1 MKIPGIA
8 HRSDLA
14 GLGITDADRRRLLR
28 RGRMS
33 RAGTWYVT
41 DEAPQDLVSLL
52 AQGVRPTCVSAALHH
67 GLWVP
72 LHEGDHVYRP
82 RGLAAVKPR
91 RNIVVTGRDAAVTGR
106 DTAVTSRDVAV
117 TGRDVAVTGRDTAV
131 TSRDVAVTGRDV
143 AVPGRDMVMHGSAMR
158 SWPDRA
164 PIADLPLALEH
175 AMRCLSVRDAAI
187 LLESALNR
195 RKISM
200 GEVERLLA
208 ALPAVRRAQLARVT
222 PLSESGTETAVR
234 WWLESLHVP
243 VTPQVRVAGVGRVD
257 LKLGTSWII
266 ECDSATYHDNPEQ
279 YHRDRARDL
288 RLQARRYMVTR
299 LTWEQVFLGWEETK
313 AQLLTIIRRRDH
325 RRPLAG

>member
-82 RGLAAVKPR
+82 RGLAAVEPR

-117 TGRDVAVTGRDTAV
+117 PGRDA
-131 TSRDVAVTGRDV
+131 

>member
-82 RGLAAVKPR
+82 RGLAAVEPR

-117 TGRDVAVTGRDTAV
+117 P
-131 TSRDVAVTGRDV
+131 GRDV

>member
-82 RGLAAVKPR
+82 RGLAAVEPR

-117 TGRDVAVTGRDTAV
+117 P
-131 TSRDVAVTGRDV
+131 GRDV

-299 LTWEQVFLGWEETK
+299 LTREQVFLGWEETK

>member
-41 DEAPQDLVSLL
+41 DAAPQDLVSLL

-82 RGLAAVKPR
+82 RGLAAVEPR
-91 RNIVVTGRDAAVTGR
+91 RNIVVTGRDA
-106 DTAVTSRDVAV
+106 
-117 TGRDVAVTGRDTAV
+117 AVTGRDTAV

>member
-82 RGLAAVKPR
+82 RGLAAVEPR
-91 RNIVVTGRDAAVTGR
+91 RNIVVTGRDA
-106 DTAVTSRDVAV
+106 
-117 TGRDVAVTGRDTAV
+117 AVTGRDTAV

>member
-1 MKIPGIA
+1 
-8 HRSDLA
+8 
-14 GLGITDADRRRLLR
+14 
-28 RGRMS
+28 MS
-33 RAGTWYVT
+33 RTGTWYVT
-41 DEAPQDLVSLL
+41 DEAPADLVRLL
-52 AQGVRPTCVSAALHH
+52 ARGVRPTCVSAAQHH

-82 RGLAAVKPR
+82 RGLAAVEPR
-91 RNIVVTGRDAAVTGR
+91 RDAVVTGGGAAMTGGDAVVTGGG
-106 DTAVTSRDVAV
+106 AVMTGALAAASGGGAAAIGGDALV
-117 TGRDVAVTGRDTAV
+117 TGGDL
-131 TSRDVAVTGRDV
+131 
-143 AVPGRDMVMHGSAMR
+143 VMHGSAMR

-195 RKISM
+195 RKISRS
-200 GEVERLLA
+200 EVVRLLA
-208 ALPAVRRAQLARVT
+208 SLPAALRAQLSRVT
-222 PLSESGTETAVR
+222 TLSESGTETAVR

-243 VTPQVRVAGVGRVD
+243 VTPQVRIPGVGRVD

-299 LTWEQVFLGWEETK
+299 LTWEQVFLDWEETE
-313 AQLLTIIRRRDH
+313 AQLLTILRRRDH

>member
-1 MKIPGIA
+1 
-8 HRSDLA
+8 
-14 GLGITDADRRRLLR
+14 
-28 RGRMS
+28 
-33 RAGTWYVT
+33 
-41 DEAPQDLVSLL
+41 
-52 AQGVRPTCVSAALHH
+52 
-67 GLWVP
+67 
-72 LHEGDHVYRP
+72 
-82 RGLAAVKPR
+82 
-91 RNIVVTGRDAAVTGR
+91 
-106 DTAVTSRDVAV
+106 
-117 TGRDVAVTGRDTAV
+117 
-131 TSRDVAVTGRDV
+131 
-143 AVPGRDMVMHGSAMR
+143 
-158 SWPDRA
+158 
-164 PIADLPLALEH
+164 
-175 AMRCLSVRDAAI
+175 MRCLSVRDAAI